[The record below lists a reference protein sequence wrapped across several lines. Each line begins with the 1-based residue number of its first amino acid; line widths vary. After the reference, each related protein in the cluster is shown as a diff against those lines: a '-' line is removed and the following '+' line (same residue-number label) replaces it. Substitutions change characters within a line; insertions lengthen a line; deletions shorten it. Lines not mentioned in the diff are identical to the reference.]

1 MLHPYMVQTMYQV
14 KRIRINRIRQ
24 NKLFKVLDNDSHL
37 AKNLYNASL
46 FRIRQNFTS
55 RNKIVPTPL
64 EREVLD
70 EIEITSKV
78 IDYKPG
84 AVMDYKF
91 LEKLMRVTNNPDFFN
106 GLPMQTAQAVVRRAV
121 DDFENWLKSL
131 EAYRENPDA
140 FLGKPRMP
148 RYKKK
153 DYTGFI
159 FSNQD
164 AVIYSKGLRKGKKI
178 VEETHLKLPL
188 TKVTVQL
195 PDEFSELHLKQVEV
209 KPSYGDYEILLV
221 SETES
226 DTVLINSETAASI
239 DFGVDNIA
247 AYLSTAEAILY
258 KSGIVKSRNQWFNK
272 MRSRYLSVLTR
283 GKDSK
288 HSTKSSRRLDGLS
301 RRRENFLR
309 DYFHK
314 LSKMIV
320 NQCLKDNVGV
330 LVLGA
335 NKDWKQESDLG
346 KANNQNF
353 VQMPF
358 ALLRQMITYKAELAG
373 VRVIEQEESYT
384 SKADF
389 LAGDYIPTYGIDDE
403 GASFSG
409 KRFKRGLYR
418 AFDGTILNAD
428 LNGAANICRKALS
441 RCNVPISVI
450 LNPKVVRSVA

>member
-1 MLHPYMVQTMYQV
+1 
-14 KRIRINRIRQ
+14 
-24 NKLFKVLDNDSHL
+24 
-37 AKNLYNASL
+37 
-46 FRIRQNFTS
+46 
-55 RNKIVPTPL
+55 
-64 EREVLD
+64 
-70 EIEITSKV
+70 
-78 IDYKPG
+78 
-84 AVMDYKF
+84 
-91 LEKLMRVTNNPDFFN
+91 
-106 GLPMQTAQAVVRRAV
+106 
-121 DDFENWLKSL
+121 
-131 EAYRENPDA
+131 
-140 FLGKPRMP
+140 MP

-153 DYTGFI
+153 CAIGYV

-164 AVIYSKGLRKGKKI
+164 TVIYPKGSRKGKKI

-188 TKVTVQL
+188 TKVTVKL

-209 KPSYGDYEILLV
+209 KPSYRDYEILLV
-221 SETES
+221 SETEF
-226 DTVLINSETAASI
+226 DTVLIDSENAASI

-258 KSGIVKSRNQWFNK
+258 KGGIVKSRNQWFNK

-288 HSTKSSRRLDGLS
+288 HSVKSSRRLDGLS

-314 LSKMIV
+314 LSRMIV

-330 LVLGA
+330 LVLGV
-335 NKDWKQESDLG
+335 NRGWKQESDLG
-346 KANNQNF
+346 KVTNQNF

-358 ALLRQMITYKAELAG
+358 ALLRQMISYKAELAG
-373 VRVIEQEESYT
+373 IKVIEQEESYT

-389 LAGDYIPTYGIDDE
+389 LAGDYIPTYGVDDE

-409 KRFKRGLYR
+409 KRFQRGLYR

-441 RCNVPISVI
+441 MCNAPLSVI
-450 LNPKVVRSVA
+450 LNPKVARSVA